1 MNRLSSPLLLSS
13 DNITLKREI
22 RGGKRFYQTIILTM
36 RHGNSSRHPSASYLN
51 RVRHFIIRKLD
62 CVMFILFGS
71 EERINLRF

>member
-1 MNRLSSPLLLSS
+1 MNSLSSPLPGSE
-13 DNITLKREI
+13 NMTLKREI
-22 RGGKRFYQTIILTM
+22 RGGKRFYQTIILAM
-36 RHGNSSRHPSASYLN
+36 RHGNSRHRSASYLN